1 MRTLIS
7 KRIIKQEDTHLLEKD
22 GERGSDKQ
30 RGTLIN
36 DGSITLNCTGSIGTL
51 DALTQVLG
59 PDELLEKCLVS
70 THL

>member
-51 DALTQVLG
+51 DALTQV
-59 PDELLEKCLVS
+59 
-70 THL
+70 